1 MLDTFEISQEP
12 VETMA
17 MKPALDTLIGSTTI
31 SSSSVSVNYS
41 TNSANSTTT
50 PTSEKRSSVFG
61 LSSLSR
67 FLPHLSKTNLPK
79 SPTSPVSSPIAAS
92 KSFPRQLQ
100 QQPGLK
106 DAPIPTAVNHLNVS
120 TLRQDE
126 NTTSMKR
133 SNSVAF
139 ISSRDN
145 NVETK
150 ASSKLNNEK
159 PRPTS
164 FQSSQSMDLFDL
176 TEDPATIVKSPTKL
190 QFNFEPLVP
199 THTLS
204 PTQVTPTLRNII
216 PANIHS
222 DIMPNITTTL
232 DIIQDDDF
240 GDFAAEKG
248 DLGEDDFGDFKQE
261 DIQSPSFSSVK
272 PTPTDFIDDD
282 PFGIMGNSSS
292 KQTNSSSENDPY
304 GIASYS
310 SHPSPALQSNNLIG
324 IDSSYT
330 QHQTHTLT
338 PIPPAVGS
346 PKIVT
351 PTFDLLTPTSAT
363 NSQLK
368 AQPFD
373 TATANN
379 KITADLLDFDHNA
392 FAMNEQKSK
401 PDTNAKVVDDDDWG
415 DWTF

>member
-1 MLDTFEISQEP
+1 M
-12 VETMA
+12 
-17 MKPALDTLIGSTTI
+17 
-31 SSSSVSVNYS
+31 
-41 TNSANSTTT
+41 
-50 PTSEKRSSVFG
+50 
-61 LSSLSR
+61 
-67 FLPHLSKTNLPK
+67 SKTNLPK

-106 DAPIPTAVNHLNVS
+106 DASISTAVNHLNIS
-120 TLRQDE
+120 TLRQDA
-126 NTTSMKR
+126 NATSMKR

-145 NVETK
+145 IVEAK
-150 ASSKLNNEK
+150 ASPKSNNEK

-190 QFNFEPLVP
+190 QFNFEPLIP

-204 PTQVTPTLRNII
+204 PTQVTPTRRNTI

-222 DIMPNITTTL
+222 DIKPNITTAL
-232 DIIQDDDF
+232 EAIQDDDF
-240 GDFAAEKG
+240 GDFAAEEG

-261 DIQSPSFSSVK
+261 VIQFPPLPSIK
-272 PTPTDFIDDD
+272 PKPINFIDDD
-282 PFGIMGNSSS
+282 PFGIMGNSNS
-292 KQTNSSSENDPY
+292 KQTNNSFDNDPY

-310 SHPSPALQSNNLIG
+310 SHPSPAQQLNNLIG
-324 IDSSYT
+324 IDRSYT

-338 PIPPAVGS
+338 STPPPVTS
-346 PKIVT
+346 PRMMT
-351 PTFDLLTPTSAT
+351 PTFDLLTPTSGT

-368 AQPFD
+368 AQPFN
-373 TATANN
+373 TTNANN
-379 KITADLLDFDHNA
+379 RIADNLLDFDNNA

-401 PDTNAKVVDDDDWG
+401 TDANAKVVDDDDWG
-415 DWTF
+415 DWAF